1 MSLQYSPLE
10 NAGRTSYGDDSMEDF
25 SRVKTVPHFLDE
37 MDLHQ
42 REGVLYKEPSRLMRT
57 IVSLFSPR
65 VIVDDY
71 IVDRIK
77 ELSQRGPV
85 VYALKYRSRYDLEYL
100 RLRFALLG
108 LPAPSYVFGLGRP
121 ARQTIADYAQKYRR
135 LVGREHRSGDSGE
148 SETDTVRRI
157 LQKGGATTFF
167 LVDEKTS
174 RARFV
179 HPEHDPIS
187 ILMEIQAGFPGSISL
202 IPMAI
207 LYDRTQ
213 RRTIRPFWESFMG
226 DPDRPGFMK
235 RFLIAIRKWTV
246 PELLIGEPIHLIAE
260 FEEFGASHE
269 MDDVPFDIRTKLLTA
284 LNSRIR
290 VNRGPERMSR
300 TEIKERVLQD
310 QKVQRAVRDAVSR
323 NAGYEP
329 DIRNKAESFVEE
341 IAGDQ
346 RIQLHHFL
354 YYVLRWLFS
363 KMFDDVDVVASQ
375 FDTLKRENEKGSLIY
390 VSCHKSHLDYL
401 VIGYLSFI
409 NQMAIPYMAAG
420 KNLSFWP
427 VGPILRNSGAFFIR
441 RSFKNLGTL
450 TRLYTSVFEA
460 YLKVLIREK
469 VNINFYI
476 EGGRSRTGKLLPPRL
491 GMLAFLLQAVDEGH
505 VEDLSFVPTYVTYDQ
520 VPEESSYLKELAG
533 SEKQKESFWSVIR
546 SREMLKKRFGKAYIR
561 FHAPISYRT
570 FRNSC
575 LPEDHETKPEMIAA
589 RKITQEFAY
598 YVMNGIVEAGVV
610 APTDL
615 TAAALLS
622 PGTASVSRDEVLFHA
637 RILHSALLNQNTE
650 LASSLADLEGAVRT
664 SIGIFRLRG
673 FLETTT
679 DASRDQTPRYI
690 IRPSKRINLDF
701 YRNALI
707 NFLWAPSLLAGAF
720 LAEYQGTDQ
729 ERAGKLLERFTFLRE
744 ILYRELIF
752 NPLVADD
759 FLVDGAIRYFRDMKW
774 IDEHLNVLSPLPL
787 RTMAAV
793 TRDLLRVYHL
803 ALVASHE
810 LGSQGSTQ
818 KEFARIMANWGEQSA
833 PEHEHAVPPPVTMV
847 NVENA
852 LSRFSEMGIFQYRP
866 GKKLL
871 ASVLDSNKRDEVEDR
886 LTRALL

>member
-1 MSLQYSPLE
+1 
-10 NAGRTSYGDDSMEDF
+10 MEDF
-25 SRVKTVPHFLDE
+25 SHVKTVPNFLNE
-37 MDLHQ
+37 MNFNH
-42 REGVLYKEPSRLMRT
+42 REGILSKEPSRLMRAA
-57 IVSLFSPR
+57 ISLMSPR
-65 VIVDDY
+65 VIVEDY
-71 IVDRIK
+71 IVERIK
-77 ELSQRGPV
+77 DLAQRGPV
-85 VYALKYRSRYDLEYL
+85 VYALKYRSLYDLEYL
-100 RLRFALLG
+100 RLRLALLE
-108 LPAPSYVFGLGRP
+108 LPAPCYVFGLRKP
-121 ARQTIADYAQKYRR
+121 VRQTLTNSAQWYRK
-135 LVGREHRSGDSGE
+135 LVGRDGHSQGPQEQQ
-148 SETDTVRRI
+148 TDIVRRI
-157 LQKGGATTFF
+157 LQRGGATTFF

-174 RARFV
+174 RARYV
-179 HPEHDPIS
+179 HPEDDPIS
-187 ILMEIQAGFPGSISL
+187 VLMDIQASFPGSISL

-226 DPDRPGFMK
+226 DPDRPGIMK
-235 RFLIAIRKWTV
+235 RLLIAIRKWTV
-246 PELLIGEPIHLIAE
+246 PELLIGEPIHLISE

-269 MDDVPFDIRTKLLTA
+269 LDDVPFDIRTKLVNA
-284 LNSRIR
+284 LNERIR

-323 NAGYEP
+323 NAGSES

-354 YYVLRWLFS
+354 YYVLKWLFS
-363 KMFDDVDVVASQ
+363 KMFDDVDVVESQ

-427 VGPILRNSGAFFIR
+427 VGPILRNAGAFFIR

-450 TRLYTSVFEA
+450 TRLYTTVFEA
-460 YLKVLIREK
+460 YLKVLVREK

-505 VEDLSFVPTYVTYDQ
+505 VDDLSFVPTYVTYDQ

-533 SEKQKESFWSVIR
+533 REKQKESFWSFLR
-546 SREMLKKRFGKAYIR
+546 SRELLKKRFGKAYIR
-561 FHAPISYRT
+561 FHAPISYKN
-570 FRNSC
+570 FCEAC
-575 LPEDHETKPEMIAA
+575 LPGDHDGKPDMVMA
-589 RKITQEFAY
+589 RKIIQDFAY
-598 YVMNGIVEAGVV
+598 YVMNGMVEAGVV

-622 PGTASVSRDEVLFHA
+622 PGTTSVSQTEVLSHA
-637 RILHSALLNQNTE
+637 RILHSALISQNTE
-650 LASSLADLEGAVRT
+650 LASSLSDLEDAVRT

-673 FLETTT
+673 FIETAP
-679 DASRDQTPRYI
+679 DAAEDHSPLYL

-707 NFLWAPSLLAGAF
+707 NFLWAPSLLAMALLSEDGNNGVARK
-720 LAEYQGTDQ
+720 GSISDQ
-729 ERAGKLLERFTFLRE
+729 FVFLRD
-744 ILYRELIF
+744 LMYRELIF
-752 NPLVADD
+752 NPLVSDASLTAGVVD
-759 FLVDGAIRYFRDMKW
+759 FFRDMQW
-774 IDEHLNVLSPLPL
+774 IDEQLNIVSTQSM
-787 RTMAAV
+787 RTLAAV
-793 TRDLLRVYHL
+793 TRDLLRVYYL

-810 LGSQGSTQ
+810 LGSQGLTQ
-818 KEFARIMANWGEQSA
+818 KEFARLMAELGEQKA
-833 PEHEHAVPPPVTMV
+833 LKIKNAAPPPVTMV

-871 ASVLDSNKRDEVEDR
+871 AAVADPRNRDETQER
-886 LTRALL
+886 LARVVL